1 MPEYIV
7 KMYKTAE
14 NDYEEL
20 KRAGQKD
27 KIDSLL
33 ELISKNPF
41 VTPPNYEE
49 LSGKYRG
56 DLFPHDQQEGSSV
69 YEVRDTDDLT

>member
-20 KRAGQKD
+20 KRACQKN

-33 ELISKNPF
+33 ELISKDPF
-41 VTPPNYEE
+41 VTPPKYEE

-56 DLFPHDQQEGSSV
+56 AYSRRINRKDHPGLRSERYRRS
-69 YEVRDTDDLT
+69 

>member
-20 KRAGQKD
+20 KRACQKD

-33 ELISKNPF
+33 ELISKDPF
-41 VTPPNYEE
+41 VTPPKYEE
-49 LSGKYRG
+49 LSGKYRRG
-56 DLFPHDQQEGSSV
+56 DLFPQDQQEGSSWS
-69 YEVRDTDDLT
+69 TK

>member
-20 KRAGQKD
+20 KRACQKD

-33 ELISKNPF
+33 ELISKDPF
-41 VTPPNYEE
+41 VTPPKYEE

-56 DLFPHDQQEGSSV
+56 DLFPQDQQEGSSWS
-69 YEVRDTDDLT
+69 TK